1 MISNNFNECVFVCA
15 PMIDWVKPLTPPGS
29 AIIHPTAKSATANK
43 RHHNH
48 HQHINHNHHQQQ
60 QQQLQQ
66 HQQQQDEIDAE
77 IDFYPSTFERSDCE
91 DDSVA
96 QLALRLQAEL
106 RAAKSRHLACTEV
119 LLPADLLNRVA
130 ADMVDMSEKEPCG
143 IRGCSVFIEFED
155 EPGNSRR
162 IASLEVGANTVST
175 FELYLTLRHDQTG
188 WTAKLPQFLK

>member
-1 MISNNFNECVFVCA
+1 M
-15 PMIDWVKPLTPPGS
+15 KPLTPPGS
-29 AIIHPTAKSATANK
+29 AIIHPTAKSAATTK

-48 HQHINHNHHQQQ
+48 HHHQINSHHYQQQ
-60 QQQLQQ
+60 QPQ
-66 HQQQQDEIDAE
+66 EETDA
-77 IDFYPSTFERSDCE
+77 DLDLYASALNQSAASD
-91 DDSVA
+91 DDAAA

-143 IRGCSVFIEFED
+143 IRGCSVYIEFED

-162 IASLEVGANTVST
+162 IASLEVGASTVPT

>member
-1 MISNNFNECVFVCA
+1 MV
-15 PMIDWVKPLTPPGS
+15 DWVKPLTPPGS
-29 AIIHPTAKSATANK
+29 AIIHPTAKGVTATK

-48 HQHINHNHHQQQ
+48 NNHHNNHHHYQQPQQ
-60 QQQLQQ
+60 QQQLPQY
-66 HQQQQDEIDAE
+66 QDETDADL
-77 IDFYPSTFERSDCE
+77 DFYPSTLSRSPC
-91 DDSVA
+91 DDDAVA
-96 QLALRLQAEL
+96 QLAQRLQAEL

-162 IASLEVGANTVST
+162 IASLEVGVNTVST